1 MGSIKDNLFLWYI
14 DDNISQSIYISRGSH
29 TIYYNKTFLSKPAP
43 VIVINTHVHANK
55 QIYEAYDILYS
66 F

>member
-1 MGSIKDNLFLWYI
+1 MI
-14 DDNISQSIYISRGSH
+14 ISANRYISVGEVTQYI
-29 TIYYNKTFLSKPAP
+29 TIKHFLSKPAS